1 LYRGRIR
8 RTRNWKLMRY
18 MIDFMTAGVAMARDK
33 SKPTGWI
40 PFRFPQ
46 RIRTLSTSRAERAK
60 KREIGKKVKRR
71 MHISVAVAQ
80 KDVLPYLKIIFENNL
95 QMAAGLID
103 WFNFDQDEVSYI
115 AGSKRQAKAI
125 LKSMELDASA

>member
-1 LYRGRIR
+1 
-8 RTRNWKLMRY
+8 

-46 RIRTLSTSRAERAK
+46 RIKTLSTSRAERAK

-80 KDVLPYLKIIFENNL
+80 KDVLPYLEIIFEGNTD
-95 QMAAGLID
+95 MAAGIAN
-103 WFNFDQDEVSYI
+103 WFNFKEDEVSYI
-115 AGSKRQAKAI
+115 TGNKKQAKNI
-125 LKSMELDASA
+125 IKVMEQSTPSQHPSKK